1 MAVAAI
7 AIVALAGLAYSWY
20 PRPAPPPPQVAFSL
34 EGPDG
39 HLLATGPGLLS
50 VSPDGQRIAFIT
62 DQGTN
67 ALWIRTLGSL
77 DVKRLER
84 ADGAW
89 HPAWS
94 PDGKSI
100 VFAGVGGSGPLRK
113 VDTSTGMVSTL
124 AAQANGR
131 ATWSRDGVIL
141 YENQNKL
148 YRVTEAAS
156 TPQEVMA
163 PDATLGEVALNWP
176 YFLPDGHRYLVL
188 ARNSD
193 PTKSAV
199 LLASLDSKER
209 TVLLNAH
216 SSVDYAGGYL
226 FYQNDGTLVARRF
239 DADTGKLIGDTIQIQ
254 ENIRYNAANGR
265 SAFAVSPSGSLA
277 FVMGENTSGTDG
289 RRIMLFDR
297 LGKSGRQIGPPGR
310 YAGATLSPNGRLA
323 VVGEDNPASPNIR
336 SLSLMDMD
344 RGVLTRF
351 TTGSDDERSAVWA
364 PDSQSVVF
372 QSRRGATWGI
382 YRRSAGGGATAVE
395 LLFSSPESVWPTG
408 FSSDGTLLL
417 MTKGI
422 AADQRVWVL
431 PLTGDKKA
439 VQAFPGL
446 TIPNNSGLFSPD
458 GKWIAYTQSPG
469 PMTSEVYVRPY
480 PADDRLVHISP
491 SSGRSPYWAPD
502 GKSIVYRADD
512 DSLQSVTLKPDG
524 RSLAASPPV
533 TLFTQPRMA
542 RTVWYYSVD
551 ASLEKFLL
559 VLPRDQKAGESEPTV
574 PITVMLNV
582 VQNIKK

>member
-1 MAVAAI
+1 
-7 AIVALAGLAYSWY
+7 
-20 PRPAPPPPQVAFSL
+20 
-34 EGPDG
+34 
-39 HLLATGPGLLS
+39 
-50 VSPDGQRIAFIT
+50 
-62 DQGTN
+62 
-67 ALWIRTLGSL
+67 
-77 DVKRLER
+77 
-84 ADGAW
+84 
-89 HPAWS
+89 
-94 PDGKSI
+94 
-100 VFAGVGGSGPLRK
+100 
-113 VDTSTGMVSTL
+113 
-124 AAQANGR
+124 
-131 ATWSRDGVIL
+131 
-141 YENQNKL
+141 
-148 YRVTEAAS
+148 
-156 TPQEVMA
+156 MA

-254 ENIRYNAANGR
+254 ENVRYNAANGR

-491 SSGRSPYWAPD
+491 HRAARRTGRPTVSPSSTEPTMIRCNWSRSNPTAGRSP
-502 GKSIVYRADD
+502 R
-512 DSLQSVTLKPDG
+512 
-524 RSLAASPPV
+524 R
-533 TLFTQPRMA
+533 R
-542 RTVWYYSVD
+542 R
-551 ASLEKFLL
+551 
-559 VLPRDQKAGESEPTV
+559 
-574 PITVMLNV
+574 
-582 VQNIKK
+582 